1 VHIVFDLNSYL
12 KERAALVE
20 GWLATSV
27 AAPNGSADARLY
39 DAMRYSLLA
48 GGKRLRPV
56 LVLAA
61 CEAVGGRLESAMGL
75 ACAVEMIHTYSLIHD
90 DLPCMDDDDLRRG
103 QPTNHKVYGE
113 GMAVLAGDAL
123 LTLAFECFLGRGV
136 NGDFSRET
144 LGRLAGRIA
153 SAAGSLGLVGG
164 QVMDITG
171 FSQDRRLETLE
182 TTCRLKTGRLIEVS
196 LESGAIVAGADDSIV
211 SAFSRYGR
219 ALGLA
224 FQTTDDILNVTG
236 DAKTMGKAVHSDASH
251 HKVTFPELLGLDQA
265 RTHAH
270 RQVEEAKQALSPM
283 GESAWFLAEL
293 ADHLLERQ
301 S

>member
-1 VHIVFDLNSYL
+1 MPSSRFEASLLDQKKRIDESL
-12 KERAALVE
+12 ERL
-20 GWLATSV
+20 LPKPDV
-27 AAPNGSADARLY
+27 APAILHES
-39 DAMRYSLLA
+39 MRYSVFA
-48 GGKRLRPV
+48 GGKRLRPI
-56 LVLAA
+56 LALAA
-61 CEAVGGRLESAMGL
+61 YEISGGREEVILPVACGLEL
-75 ACAVEMIHTYSLIHD
+75 IHTYSLIHD

-113 GMAVLAGDAL
+113 GLAVLAGDAL
-123 LTLAFECFLGRGV
+123 LTLAFECFLGRGMNESV
-136 NGDFSRET
+136 SHAT

-164 QVMDITG
+164 QVMDVSG

-182 TTCRLKTGRLIEVS
+182 STCRLKTGRLIEVS
-196 LESGAIVAGADDSIV
+196 LESGAIVAGAADSMV
-211 SAFSRYGR
+211 EAFSRYGR

-224 FQTTDDILNVTG
+224 FQITDDILNVTG
-236 DAKTMGKAVHSDASH
+236 DATTMGKAVHSDASL

-265 RTHAH
+265 RSHAR

-283 GESAWFLAEL
+283 GEPAWFLSEL
-293 ADHLLERQ
+293 ADHVLERQ

>member
-1 VHIVFDLNSYL
+1 MSSSRFEACLLEKKNRVDESL
-12 KERAALVE
+12 ERLLPKPEVPPAILHE
-20 GWLATSV
+20 C
-27 AAPNGSADARLY
+27 
-39 DAMRYSLLA
+39 MRYSVFA
-48 GGKRLRPV
+48 GGKRLRPI
-56 LVLAA
+56 LALSAYEICGGHEEVILPVA
-61 CEAVGGRLESAMGL
+61 CGLEL
-75 ACAVEMIHTYSLIHD
+75 IHTYSLIHD

-113 GMAVLAGDAL
+113 AMAVLAGDAL
-123 LTLAFECFLGRGV
+123 LTLAFECFLGRGMS
-136 NGDFSRET
+136 GSISHET

-164 QVMDITG
+164 QVMDVGG

-182 TTCRLKTGRLIEVS
+182 STCRLKTGRLIEVS
-196 LESGAIVAGADDSIV
+196 LESGAIVAGADDSTV

-224 FQTTDDILNVTG
+224 FQITDDILNVTG
-236 DAKTMGKAVHSDASH
+236 NVTTMGKAVHSDASH

-265 RTHAH
+265 RSHAH
-270 RQVEEAKQALSPM
+270 RQVGEAKQFVTPM
-283 GESAWFLAEL
+283 GEPAWFLAEL
-293 ADHLLERQ
+293 ADHVLERQ